1 VLGPGGA
8 LVLGFAKETANSSVG
23 SVRRL
28 VRKDWN
34 LWIAWFCSEKNNF
47 GTLSLMLVG
56 IQRSLKGQFC
66 LLAQGSKPSCFEWVN
81 ILIVV

>member
-34 LWIAWFCSEKNNF
+34 LWIAWFCSDKKN
-47 GTLSLMLVG
+47 LELYH
-56 IQRSLKGQFC
+56 
-66 LLAQGSKPSCFEWVN
+66 
-81 ILIVV
+81 